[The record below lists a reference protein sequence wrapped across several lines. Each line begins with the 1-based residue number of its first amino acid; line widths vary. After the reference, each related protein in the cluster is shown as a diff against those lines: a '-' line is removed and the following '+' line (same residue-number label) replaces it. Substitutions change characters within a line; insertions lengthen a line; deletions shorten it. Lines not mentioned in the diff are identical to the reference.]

1 MAIPQGISILVAEDD
16 KTTRDA
22 VVSDLKSLGFQGDIL
37 EAENGKEAIDKLNEY
52 FDAGGKIDF
61 ILSDMVMPIATGFDF
76 LTNLRAQAKYK
87 DIPFMMLTSKNDRE
101 FVLQCAKAGVSN
113 YLVKPWN
120 VQVLAEK
127 MHACWVKH
135 HGE

>member
-16 KTTRDA
+16 KTTRDS
-22 VVSDLKSLGFQGDIL
+22 VVSDLKALGFQGDII
-37 EAENGKEAIDKLNEY
+37 EAEDGKQAMDKLNAHFE
-52 FDAGGKIDF
+52 AGGVIDF
-61 ILSDMVMPIATGFDF
+61 ILSDMVMPIASGFDF
-76 LTNLRAQAKYK
+76 LTNLRAVAKYK
-87 DIPFMMLTSKNDRE
+87 EIPFMMLTSKNDRE
-101 FVLQCAKAGVSN
+101 VVLQCVKAGVSN

-127 MHACWVKH
+127 MHSCWVKH

>member
-16 KTTRDA
+16 KTTRDS
-22 VVSDLKSLGFQGDIL
+22 VVSDLKSLGFQGDIV
-37 EAENGKEAIDKLNEY
+37 EAENGKEAFDKLQAYYE
-52 FDAGGKIDF
+52 AGGKIDF
-61 ILSDMVMPIATGFDF
+61 ILSDMVMPIASGFDF
-76 LTNLRAQAKYK
+76 LKSIRSQGKFK
-87 DIPFMMLTSKNDRE
+87 EIPFMMLTSKNDRE
-101 FVLQCAKAGVSN
+101 VVLECAKAGVSN